1 MLQRSRANPSQKKWR
16 CCLQVYCVWKCA
28 TWVWEV
34 YDGMNRVMRLKKER
48 ERWGREGRKT
58 KGISSIRYKGTC
70 TKMSHEQTTSV
81 HKTFKHDGHN
91 RTTEVTS
98 SQRSITHLWLLQRT
112 NKYVLT
118 NNHFKCFSFQKLNH
132 KQASSAPFSSKLGYG
147 LDFWLVAFVFKR
159 CWIRLAANRI
169 LNLCLKSF
177 WSLRPLIK

>member
-1 MLQRSRANPSQKKWR
+1 MGL
-16 CCLQVYCVWKCA
+16 L
-28 TWVWEV
+28 
-34 YDGMNRVMRLKKER
+34 
-48 ERWGREGRKT
+48 RKT

-118 NNHFKCFSFQKLNH
+118 KNLQMTTTEMQIYTLSVFFEKNKKCRSMQNNAKLRNFGKKWTRQFKKVSDINTDLHPIVKGKFSLGSGY
-132 KQASSAPFSSKLGYG
+132 AS
-147 LDFWLVAFVFKR
+147 VFDQGG
-159 CWIRLAANRI
+159 IVQL
-169 LNLCLKSF
+169 F
-177 WSLRPLIK
+177 LRNWQIF